1 MALTISLC
9 RPTTHSWRKLRLRTL
24 LADYVFGNK
33 LLEDPERNLKNN
45 FKKEPGVRWVKVDWI
60 LRRLENVAN
69 VSKISVKE
77 RSQKFDRMASESA
90 LNKVSLPNNANGN
103 SNKKKHDKVSAASFS
118 IGAPLLDYFEAVNM
132 VAK

>member
-1 MALTISLC
+1 MDI
-9 RPTTHSWRKLRLRTL
+9 
-24 LADYVFGNK
+24 
-33 LLEDPERNLKNN
+33 
-45 FKKEPGVRWVKVDWI
+45 DWWQWMFIKRIIDFLSDI
-60 LRRLENVAN
+60 LWEICFVLQENVAN